1 MDSNPRSRMRED
13 NEEAQHEVDMD
24 LDDALEQ
31 VHRAVVYDD
40 ETTPGARPAGFDPD
54 RQFWPE
60 SSWPAPSRLPVALD
74 DTAQPSPADVTDDAQ
89 TISHLSQSNRLRF
102 RRPMRSQVTHRRE
115 ANHERERGRHAT
127 PHARPLPDTRA
138 LAETRADLTAR
149 NTLRELIFSALLSDT
164 LPAPERAALLDD
176 CRAQAEESQLGLPF
190 REILSE
196 PMDLGVPP
204 LLYELMSCQPDWEGI
219 NDEESGSGM
228 EVVLYLI
235 EYWQGNVNT
244 QGIHG
249 MLSWVIR
256 RGCLRRF
263 NEEESN
269 KLFQQLRP
277 AVFDR
282 QNDTGDMFVDYDI
295 SITSSQHGGVASG
308 TGVQGRNSSLDFCA
322 FISVPNFANR
332 LAELQYTDAPRRIP
346 SSRAYEDHVSYRSQR
361 TKPVTTDPSKTRVVI
376 EFIASRRAWRLE
388 IDSNALKLELLDG
401 PEDDPGLYVDARVRL
416 VSTED
421 SDKNPFSDT
430 AYPVASSSARP
441 LTNIEPAPIEL
452 LLPRALLR
460 TIAASGRG
468 THAVSLAPCFAA
480 GLIEYDY
487 EAPRGFDDPRYL
499 HEGTLLIELDVRLSR
514 TPFTPPLSSYPKR
527 LLNPSPPLSSPEMR
541 DTDQALNSLASAV
554 SSQPN
559 AETSTSRPSICEPGK
574 DIDVKTDSDE
584 EDDLYISIEEPAA
597 MSPTAHESSSELGD
611 DWEEVDDIDE
621 TEEKDGG
628 WVKASWSGKD
638 EDI

>member
-1 MDSNPRSRMRED
+1 MRED

-60 SSWPAPSRLPVALD
+60 SSWPAPSGLQVALD

-89 TISHLSQSNRLRF
+89 TIPHLSQSNRLRF

>member
-1 MDSNPRSRMRED
+1 MRED

>member
-1 MDSNPRSRMRED
+1 MDSNPRMRMRED
-13 NEEAQHEVDMD
+13 NEEAQHELDMD

-40 ETTPGARPAGFDPD
+40 ETTPGARLTVYDPE
-54 RQFWPE
+54 RRFWPE
-60 SSWPAPSRLPVALD
+60 SSWPSPSGLPVAVDNTVL
-74 DTAQPSPADVTDDAQ
+74 PAEVPGE
-89 TISHLSQSNRLRF
+89 IPNLSQSGRLRF
-102 RRPMRSQVTHRRE
+102 RRPIRSQVTPRRE
-115 ANHERERGRHAT
+115 VNHERGRHAT
-127 PHARPLPDTRA
+127 PRIRPLPDTRA
-138 LAETRADLTAR
+138 LADQRVDLTAR

-176 CRAQAEESQLGLPF
+176 CRAQAEESQLGVPF

-219 NDEESGSGM
+219 NDEESGTGM

-235 EYWQGNVNT
+235 EHWQENVNT
-244 QGIHG
+244 QGKQG
-249 MLSWVIR
+249 LLSWVIR
-256 RGCLRRF
+256 TGCLRRF

-269 KLFQQLRP
+269 KIFQQLRP
-277 AVFDR
+277 AVFDKH
-282 QNDTGDMFVDYDI
+282 NDFGDVFVDYDI
-295 SITSSQHGGVASG
+295 SITPLQRGAGEG
-308 TGVQGRNSSLDFCA
+308 CNSSLDFCA
-322 FISVPNFANR
+322 FISVPDFANR
-332 LAELQYTDAPRRIP
+332 LAELQHTGAPQRSS
-346 SSRAYEDHVSYRSQR
+346 SSRAREDRAPYRSHY
-361 TKPVTTDPSKTRVVI
+361 TEPAIKDPSKTRVVI
-376 EFIASRRAWRLE
+376 EFIASLRAWRLE

-421 SDKNPFSDT
+421 SGKNPFSDT
-430 AYPVASSSARP
+430 AYPVASSSAKP
-441 LTNIEPAPIEL
+441 LIVIEPAPIEL

-480 GLIEYDY
+480 GLIEYDH
-487 EAPRGFDDPRYL
+487 EAPRGFDDQRYL

-597 MSPTAHESSSELGD
+597 MSPAAHESSSELGD

>member
-1 MDSNPRSRMRED
+1 MDSNPRTKMRED
-13 NEEAQHEVDMD
+13 NEEVDMD

-40 ETTPGARPAGFDPD
+40 ETSPGARLADFDPD
-54 RQFWPE
+54 RQFWPK
-60 SSWPAPSRLPVALD
+60 SSWRAPSGRPVALG
-74 DTAQPSPADVTDDAQ
+74 DTARPSPADVTDDAQ
-89 TISHLSQSNRLRF
+89 TNPHLSQSNRLRY
-102 RRPMRSQVTHRRE
+102 RRPMRSQVRTHRRE
-115 ANHERERGRHAT
+115 AIHEREHGRHAT

-138 LAETRADLTAR
+138 LVETRTDLTVR

-219 NDEESGSGM
+219 NDAESGSGM

-235 EYWQGNVNT
+235 EHWQENVNT

-295 SITSSQHGGVASG
+295 SITSSQRGGVASG

-322 FISVPNFANR
+322 FISVPNFGNR

-346 SSRAYEDHVSYRSQR
+346 SLRAYEDHVSYRSQR

-416 VSTED
+416 VSTEY

-441 LTNIEPAPIEL
+441 LIDIEPAPIEL

-460 TIAASGRG
+460 TITASGPG

-514 TPFTPPLSSYPKR
+514 TPFAPPVSSYPKR
-527 LLNPSPPLSSPEMR
+527 PINFSPPPSPGMR
-541 DTDQALNSLASAV
+541 NTDQASKSLASEV
-554 SSQPN
+554 SPQPF
-559 AETSTSRPSICEPGK
+559 ADPSTSSPSICGLGK
-574 DIDVKTDSDE
+574 DIDVKTESDE
-584 EDDLYISIEEPAA
+584 EDDLYVSIEEPAT
-597 MSPTAHESSSELGD
+597 MSPTAHDSSSELGD
-611 DWEEVDDIDE
+611 DWEEVDDSVE
-621 TEEKDGG
+621 TEENDGG